1 MSIIYPQHF
10 PCRGGP
16 GWGAGDPVP
25 HGRTGLCHPRG
36 SRTGGVPK
44 RDRGVGGDPSPTG
57 RLGRGGGDGHPTTP
71 SGANPG
77 RPRARAPRPRAG
89 APPGVPEHRARS
101 GAGGSGP
108 GRAGP
113 GAGVW
118 ELCL

>member
-1 MSIIYPQHF
+1 MPPPRQQD
-10 PCRGGP
+10 RGGP
-16 GWGAGDPVP
+16 QEGP
-25 HGRTGLCHPRG
+25 
-36 SRTGGVPK
+36 GG
-44 RDRGVGGDPSPTG
+44 
-57 RLGRGGGDGHPTTP
+57 GRGPQPYRAAGEGGGRGHPTTP